1 MKKEMI
7 NNVLSK
13 INFLIKD
20 IYTVKQKIDE
30 INSIN
35 LEKRT
40 RNEKKFKEIVA
51 DLENKENEI
60 KSLMENKHF
69 SYIQH
74 VDFINKN
81 NIDELNGFNIE
92 NKIGCLVKNVDNRI
106 LNSYLNKI
114 VNSNKT
120 EIVYEFKDTIS
131 NELEYSFY
139 NNDGLP
145 VIPEE
150 IKVTYEDN
158 EDSFYEP
165 NFRYYNR
172 YTTNTFVNNFLFT
185 PKKIKKI
192 RFIFLDS
199 VNTSNDLCNLYS
211 NEYNIDDEGYA
222 TLYFLNP
229 NKIKMFNFYKRT
241 DETAIPLLF
250 EYSEDNINFT
260 QMEFNQYQESLI
272 KLTSGSSFV
281 VRIKSEYENFI
292 TKEEKNIKEITL
304 RKSEMIKKSG
314 IYEVTLTGEISSVEI
329 IMPFS
334 SYNKF
339 KSEIDSLKLNISDF
353 VTQVDDLYYVN
364 NSFVN
369 YIKEN
374 IEEIQKLQ
382 FFDDISLLQT
392 GNKFFNFYFNILKGT
407 VNFAPFLDEYELF
420 FKIKYETI
428 KETIDK
434 NYYTPMVF
442 EVSLK
447 G

>member
-1 MKKEMI
+1 MKKEII
-7 NNVLSK
+7 NDTLSK
-13 INFLIKD
+13 INLLVKD
-20 IYTVKQKIDE
+20 NYDIKQKIE
-30 INSIN
+30 EMVIQKNK
-35 LEKRT
+35 KRI
-40 RNEKKFKEIVA
+40 RNEKKYKEIIA
-51 DLENKENEI
+51 DLTNKENEI

-74 VDFINKN
+74 VDFINQN
-81 NIDELNGFNIE
+81 NLDELNGFNIE
-92 NKIGCLVKNVDNRI
+92 NKIGCLVKNVENRI

-114 VNSNKT
+114 VNANKT
-120 EIVYEFKDTIS
+120 EIIYEFKDIVT

-139 NNDGLP
+139 NTSGLP
-145 VIPEE
+145 VTPEE

-211 NEYNIDDEGYA
+211 NEYNIDDEEYA

-229 NKIKMFNFYKRT
+229 NKIKIFNFYKKT

-250 EYSEDNINFT
+250 EYSEDHINFT
-260 QMEFNQYQESLI
+260 KMEFNQYQEALI
-272 KLTSGSSFV
+272 KLANNSSFV
-281 VRIKSEYENFI
+281 VRIKSDYENFI
-292 TKEEKNIKEITL
+292 TKEEKNIKEIML
-304 RKSEMIKKSG
+304 RKSEMTKKSG
-314 IYEVTLTGEISSVEI
+314 TYAISLTGEISSVEV

-334 SYNKF
+334 SYSKF
-339 KSEIDSLKLNISDF
+339 KTEIEALKLNLNDF
-353 VTQVDDLYYVN
+353 ITQVNDLYYIN
-364 NSFVN
+364 NSFMN
-369 YIKEN
+369 YIKEDV
-374 IEEIQKLQ
+374 EEVQKLQ
-382 FFDDISLLQT
+382 FFDDISLLKEW
-392 GNKFFNFYFNILKGT
+392 NKYFNFYFNITTGAM
-407 VNFAPFLDEYELF
+407 NFAPFLEEYELY

-428 KETIDK
+428 KESIDK
-434 NYYTPMVF
+434 NYYTPMIF